1 MRCAA
6 RVMEGASPAPA
17 ADAGNAKRGGALAA
31 PVEFATVSG
40 RARIVSSLA
49 GDDLARWQKAFA
61 GHAKDHRYH
70 RITAETLAGQFDH
83 RYLFL
88 ENSATGEVAMQQLF
102 FVRQD
107 LTAGMPGKLR
117 AMLNWPRK
125 FFGGWL
131 QLRMLMLGC
140 SASEGS
146 LDSTAAW
153 AVDALCDA
161 LAAFARSSKVSIVL
175 LKDFSS
181 KYRDALKPLLS
192 RGYSRAPSMPACG
205 LALDFASFEEF
216 LQKRVSYSF
225 RKNLRRKFKKLA
237 EHPPLT
243 LEVVTDVSH
252 IADEIYP
259 LYTQTFQRSELRF
272 EELTKDFLVR
282 IGKEMPEC
290 ARFFLWRQNGKIV
303 AFALCIIHG
312 DTIHDLNVGLDYAV
326 ALDLHLYFV
335 TWRDVVQWALDNGLK
350 RYYTAPLNYDPK
362 FHLRMELAPLDL
374 YAWHTSRLINPI
386 FRIAIRYLQPARH
399 DKTIKK
405 FPNAHEL

>member
-1 MRCAA
+1 M
-6 RVMEGASPAPA
+6 PAQHAEPR
-17 ADAGNAKRGGALAA
+17 AKSTPSANRA
-31 PVEFATVSG
+31 VEFPTATG
-40 RARIVSSLA
+40 KARIVATLE
-49 GDDLARWQKAFA
+49 GDDHARWQRAFN
-61 GHAKDHRYH
+61 GHCKDHRYH
-70 RITAETLAGQFDH
+70 QIAAETLAAQFDH
-83 RYLFL
+83 RFLFL
-88 ENSATGEVAMQQLF
+88 ENFQTGEIAMQQLF

-125 FFGGWL
+125 IFPGWL

-146 LDSTAAW
+146 LHSTHPW
-153 AVDALCDA
+153 AVDAMSEA

-175 LKDFSS
+175 LKDYPSQ
-181 KYRDALKPLLS
+181 YRDALKPLLS

-205 LALDFASFEEF
+205 LKLDFASFEEF
-216 LQKRVSYSF
+216 LQERLSYSF

-237 EHPPLT
+237 AHPPLE
-243 LEVVTDVSH
+243 LEVVTDVTH
-252 IADEIYP
+252 VADEIYP
-259 LYTQTFQRSELRF
+259 LYKETFQRSELRF

-282 IGKEMPEC
+282 IGREMPER
-290 ARFFLWRQNGKIV
+290 ARYFLWRQKGRLV
-303 AFALCIIHG
+303 AFALCLIHD
-312 DTIHDLNVGLDYAV
+312 DTIHDLNVGLDYTV

-335 TWRDVVQWALDNGLK
+335 TWRDVVQWALDNGVK

-362 FHLRMELAPLDL
+362 YHLRMELAPLDL

-386 FRIAIRYLQPARH
+386 FRIALRYLQPVRH
-399 DKTIKK
+399 DKVIQK

>member
-1 MRCAA
+1 MRTPDMTQGTH
-6 RVMEGASPAPA
+6 RPP
-17 ADAGNAKRGGALAA
+17 DA
-31 PVEFATVSG
+31 VEFPTSSG
-40 RARIVSSLA
+40 TARIVAVLE
-49 GDDLARWQKAFA
+49 GDDIACWQRAFA
-61 GHAKDHRYH
+61 GHAKDHRYYQ
-70 RITAETLAGQFDH
+70 ITAETLAGQFDH

-88 ENSATGEVAMQQLF
+88 KNSATGEVAMQQLF

-107 LTAGMPGKLR
+107 LTAGMPSRLR

-125 FFGGWL
+125 IFPGWL
-131 QLRMLMLGC
+131 SLRMLMLGC
-140 SASEGS
+140 SASEGL
-146 LDSTAAW
+146 LDSTAPW
-153 AVDALCDA
+153 AVDALSET
-161 LAAFARSSKVSIVL
+161 LAAFARSAKVSIVL
-175 LKDFSS
+175 LKDYPSQ
-181 KYRDALKPLLS
+181 YRDALRPLLT

-205 LALDFASFEEF
+205 LNLDFASFEEF

-237 EHPPLT
+237 EHPPLE

-252 IADEIYP
+252 VADEIHP
-259 LYTQTFQRSELRF
+259 LYMQTFQRSELRF

-282 IGKEMPEC
+282 IGKEMPER
-290 ARFFLWRQNGKIV
+290 ARYFLWRQNGKIV
-303 AFALCIIHG
+303 AFALCLIHG

-386 FRIAIRYLQPARH
+386 FRIALRFLQPVRH
-399 DKTIKK
+399 DKTVQK
-405 FPNAHEL
+405 FPNARDL